1 MRIKDET
8 IRSQIF
14 SGFKTL
20 LYTIIVLVV
29 LILINLF
36 VIYMQAQKF
45 SLNVTNQQQT
55 KDAVVAHY
63 EWLSN
68 FELSLQTGQE
78 FKGSLDNTKCS
89 LGLWIAGADA
99 SDTTVKES
107 LAALEKPHQLIHTN
121 AKAIL
126 DLSKTDHEA
135 ASGRYEN
142 EILPNANLVIEHA
155 QIISDTYKEIA
166 DNAYT
171 ILKNSILL
179 SIVTSII
186 FAVMAAFVAL
196 IRGTKISRK
205 ISGPIVAVAEW
216 SKKLSLGEDHID
228 FDLGDNKLAA
238 ENEVA
243 IMLESFKTMAVSI
256 QENVNVVKKVADG
269 DMTAFVNIRSQS
281 DNLGKNLYR
290 MVQSN
295 DLMFAEILDVASVV
309 ANSSDRIV
317 KSSEGLA
324 NSTLVQTKALH
335 ELAITIKGTS
345 DLADATVS
353 KSMEANDISE
363 KIKLEVEESNQKMQ
377 ELVAAMNDIKVA
389 SERIYTVN
397 KSIDDIADQ
406 TNLLALNASIEAARA
421 GEAGKGFAVV
431 AGEVRDL
438 ATKSSAAASESKL
451 LIENTISKIKIGG
464 GISNQAFETFSAIA
478 GSIDQIVT
486 VAHEIKEASSEQQAD
501 IDNINTNI
509 DYITETV
516 TANTI
521 VCEEVTS
528 ASSIMNDNA
537 DILKDAMSKFHLRKR
552 TPGKAYIPPEKQ
564 NDDDFIKHA
573 NENYL
578 KAIKE
583 HPTLKSSL
591 HIQ

>member
-1 MRIKDET
+1 MRSKDKT

-20 LYTIIVLVV
+20 LYTIVILVV

-36 VIYMQAQKF
+36 VIYMQAQKL
-45 SLNVTNQQQT
+45 SNNVTNQQQT

-89 LGLWIAGADA
+89 LGLWIADVDT
-99 SDTTVKES
+99 SDSAVKKS
-107 LAALEKPHQLIHTN
+107 LADLENPHKLIHST
-121 AKAIL
+121 AMEIL
-126 DLSKTDHEA
+126 ELSKTNPDA
-135 ASGRYEN
+135 ATKRYEN
-142 EILPNANLVIEHA
+142 EIMPNAKLVIDNA
-155 QIISDTYKEIA
+155 KIISDTYKGIA
-166 DNAYT
+166 DKAYNT
-171 ILKNSILL
+171 LIGRIIFSIAA
-179 SIVTSII
+179 SII
-186 FAVMAAFVAL
+186 FAILATIAAI
-196 IRGTKISRK
+196 IRGNRISKKISE
-205 ISGPIVAVAEW
+205 PIVSVAEW
-216 SKKLSLGEDHID
+216 SKKLSLGADQID
-228 FDLGDNKLAA
+228 FDLGDSKLDA

-243 IMLESFKTMAVSI
+243 IMLESFKTMAISI

-295 DLMFAEILDVASVV
+295 DLMFAEILEVASVV

-317 KSSEGLA
+317 KSSEGLT
-324 NSTLVQTKALH
+324 NSSTIQTKALH
-335 ELAITIKGTS
+335 ELSTTIKGTS
-345 DLADATVS
+345 DLADITVS

-363 KIKLEVEESNQKMQ
+363 KIKLEVEKSNGKMK
-377 ELVAAMNDIKVA
+377 ELVAAMNDIKIA

-438 ATKSSAAASESKL
+438 ATKSSGAASESKL

-464 GISNQAFETFSAIA
+464 EISEQAFEIFSAIA
-478 GSIDQIVT
+478 GSIELIVT
-486 VAHEIKEASSEQQAD
+486 AAHEIQDASLEQQAD
-501 IDNINTNI
+501 IDNVNSNI
-509 DYITETV
+509 EYITETV
-516 TANTI
+516 ATNTV
-521 VCEEVTS
+521 VCDEVTS
-528 ASSIMNDNA
+528 ASSIMNHNA

-564 NDDDFIKHA
+564 NDADFIKHA

-583 HPTLKSSL
+583 NPSLKSSL